1 MIDFQKIKIMNIAST
16 VFKVIFILLFLFPF
30 WILIVTSFKT
40 YTETVANTFSL
51 IPKKW
56 SLEGYK
62 YFLVDLH
69 FDVWAYLKNSVV
81 ITIVTLIL
89 QFIVMLP
96 AAYSFARHNFYFSG
110 PLFGIVLISFMM
122 PTQVTFITVYMMM
135 SKAKLMNTL
144 WPQILPFVSYAFGI
158 FLLRQNFKQVPDE
171 IIESARLDGS
181 GELKTLLKIV
191 APMAKATMITVAL
204 FSFVSSWNSYF
215 WPLVMTQSDKVR
227 PLSLMVKQIST
238 NTGDGEGVHYNA
250 VMAAN
255 IILIAPIVIMYAFAN
270 KSILK
275 SYGYKG
281 MK

>member
-1 MIDFQKIKIMNIAST
+1 MTDFGKAKIKEAIST
-16 VFKVIFILLFLFPF
+16 FFKIIFIFLILFPF
-30 WILIVTSFKT
+30 WILVVTSLKT
-40 YTETVANTFSL
+40 YPETVANAFTL

-56 SLEGYK
+56 SIEGYK

-69 FDVWAYLKNSVV
+69 FDVWMYLKNSII
-81 ITIVTLIL
+81 ITFVTIAL

-96 AAYSFARHNFYFSG
+96 AAYAFAKHNFYFSG

-122 PTQVTFITVYMMM
+122 PSQVTFITVYIMM

-171 IIESARLDGS
+171 IIESAKLDGS
-181 GELKTLLKIV
+181 NDLKTLVKIV

-204 FSFVSSWNSYF
+204 FSFVSMWNAYF
-215 WPLVMTQSDKVR
+215 WPLVMTQTENVR
-227 PLSLMVKQIST
+227 PLSLMVKEIST
-238 NTGDGEGVHYNA
+238 TTGDGEGIHYNA

-255 IILIAPIVIMYAFAN
+255 IILVSPIVIMYAFAN